1 MTIIEHAK
9 ALLGHRE
16 AATHVSDE
24 ERFAIQAEQRYR
36 TMAGLDEPLERRAEL
51 ARFHAAKISP
61 LRDKTW

>member
-16 AATHVSDE
+16 AAHVSDE

-36 TMAGLDEPLERRAEL
+36 TMAGLDEPLERRAER
-51 ARFHAAKISP
+51 ARLHAGKISP
-61 LRDKTW
+61 LRTKTW